1 MENLF
6 DFEGCSVD
14 YGVFTTSTDLKDEL
28 IISLTSFTLL
38 HSQHRDR
45 LHRTSESFTLT
56 AALHEMHEDVAE
68 NETARVMSTVFG
80 GVLGAACGGVCGG
93 VWGTLGAVSAVTCAR
108 FCGDIN
114 AVGATVGFVGSV
126 LGGAVGGASCGA
138 VGGALGAAAEAT
150 GSPLYAVVSDIAWFS
165 IGFATGGAIGG
176 VFGGTVGA
184 AGGAVGGAFG
194 ALSGMNFAVGLV
206 RRIVG
211 HFSGSKDSKEQ
222 KKKSKK
228 VNVIQKTG
236 EDFSEAIKPLVEE
249 LKTIKSIT
257 DKMASSHFVHSVV
270 AQTMKT
276 LASVTAMEKTI
287 SDSQRATDL
296 PQFVSSGEE
305 AARQSKK
312 ITEELETM
320 RAEVEK
326 LLVSLRKH

>member
-14 YGVFTTSTDLKDEL
+14 YGVFATSTDLKDEL
-28 IISLTSFTLL
+28 ITSLTSFALL

-45 LHRTSESFTLT
+45 LQKTSESFTLT
-56 AALHEMHEDVAE
+56 AALYEMHEDVAE
-68 NETARVMSTVFG
+68 NEAARVMSTVFG

-108 FCGDIN
+108 FCDNIN

-126 LGGAVGGASCGA
+126 MGGAVGGASCGA
-138 VGGALGAAAEAT
+138 VGAAVGAAAEVT
-150 GSPLYAVVSDIAWFS
+150 GNPLHAVSDVVWFS

-194 ALSGMNFAVGLV
+194 ALSGTIFAVGLV

-211 HFSGSKDSKEQ
+211 HFCECKDSIQQ

-236 EDFSEAIKPLVEE
+236 EDFRAAIKPLVEE
-249 LKTIKSIT
+249 LKTIKSIS
-257 DKMASSHFVHSVV
+257 DKMASSHLLHSVA

-312 ITEELETM
+312 LTEELETT